1 MRPSLEE
8 ATAAC
13 VDAKAALEQALQAH
27 LEAQRAERVAR
38 ERAEAAGRALDRAAA
53 SRWLV
58 ENIAANPTPTGGHE
72 EIYSDNKTRL
82 ITVLESCTEA
92 GSLRLTHEEW
102 RYGAARPRITK
113 SVVRPG
119 TRAHDLWCRNLNIHS
134 ERPCSSTAS
143 ASSS

>member
-1 MRPSLEE
+1 MRPSLDS
-8 ATAAC
+8 AAAAC
-13 VDAKAALEQALQAH
+13 VDAQAALEQALQAH

-82 ITVLESCTEA
+82 ITVLESRTEA
-92 GSLRLTHEEW
+92 GSLRLTHREW
-102 RYGAARPRITK
+102 THGRSGVRESRETVRVSPSSVSEYGRWRK
-113 SVVRPG
+113 
-119 TRAHDLWCRNLNIHS
+119 NLNLS
-134 ERPCSSTAS
+134 
-143 ASSS
+143 